1 MTRIR
6 IGSSARGAEAYVKL
20 EVASLTTDPIAVSA
34 TGADAASDLQ
44 QERLKVKAEQRSPA
58 GLKVRRVIERPWQ
71 AVAGDIIGPLPRNSK
86 GFEYI
91 LVLQDLCTRWV
102 EASPIRTVKA
112 KTVVGELN
120 RKIFLR
126 FGCPEVFVSDHG
138 TAFTNHVVVDFLRE
152 RGVHHT
158 HTPPHYIQATQVE
171 CAHRTLKAMVAYLKK
186 RHTTWDEKLQ
196 ELLFNM
202 NTAVQTSTGMSPALS
217 LY

>member
-1 MTRIR
+1 M
-6 IGSSARGAEAYVKL
+6 K
-20 EVASLTTDPIAVSA
+20 
-34 TGADAASDLQ
+34 
-44 QERLKVKAEQRSPA
+44 RL
-58 GLKVRRVIERPWQ
+58 
-71 AVAGDIIGPLPRNSK
+71 IIGPLPRTSK

-102 EASPIRTVKA
+102 EASPIRKVKV

-126 FGCPEVFVSDHG
+126 FDCPEVFASDYG

-158 HTPPHYIQATQVE
+158 HTRPYRIQVTRVE
-171 CAHRTLKAMVAYLKK
+171 CAHRTFKAMVAPYLKK
-186 RHTTWDEKLQ
+186 WHTTWDEKLQ
-196 ELLFNM
+196 ELHFDM

-217 LY
+217 LYGRQPEPPGTQRRLQCIDVETPKEERGKPLRAIARYCPIYGRYGERDSRRCPDRAQHLPKRKKLASQ

>member
-1 MTRIR
+1 M
-6 IGSSARGAEAYVKL
+6 
-20 EVASLTTDPIAVSA
+20 
-34 TGADAASDLQ
+34 
-44 QERLKVKAEQRSPA
+44 
-58 GLKVRRVIERPWQ
+58 RRVVERPWQ
-71 AVAGDIIGPLPRNSK
+71 VMAGDIIGPLPPTSK

-102 EASPIRTVKA
+102 EASPIRKVKA

-158 HTPPHYIQATQVE
+158 HTSPYHIQATHV
-171 CAHRTLKAMVAYLKK
+171 
-186 RHTTWDEKLQ
+186 
-196 ELLFNM
+196 
-202 NTAVQTSTGMSPALS
+202 MSPALS
-217 LY
+217 LDGRQPEIPDTQRRLQCIHAETPKEERWKPLRAIARYCPTCGRYGARDSRRCPDLAQHPPKRKKPASQ